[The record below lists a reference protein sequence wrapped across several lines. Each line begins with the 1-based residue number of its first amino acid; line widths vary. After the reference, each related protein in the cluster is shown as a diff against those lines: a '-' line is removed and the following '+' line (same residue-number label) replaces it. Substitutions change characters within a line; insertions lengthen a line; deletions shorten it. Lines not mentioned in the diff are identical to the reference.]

1 MVKKASGKASASSLP
16 SWTVTP
22 ASSFGSG
29 GSEASELLLESP
41 AAKGVKRRQL
51 ARRDTEDQ
59 CERALD
65 LHFSAFTKSQLESI
79 KIDGLTAR
87 ERILRDLRENKSAN
101 ARKRFG
107 ATYWRSLVQQ
117 YSEKLTKAGHLQVRD
132 KT

>member
-22 ASSFGSG
+22 ASSLGSG

-87 ERILRDLRENKSAN
+87 ERI
-101 ARKRFG
+101 
-107 ATYWRSLVQQ
+107 
-117 YSEKLTKAGHLQVRD
+117 
-132 KT
+132 